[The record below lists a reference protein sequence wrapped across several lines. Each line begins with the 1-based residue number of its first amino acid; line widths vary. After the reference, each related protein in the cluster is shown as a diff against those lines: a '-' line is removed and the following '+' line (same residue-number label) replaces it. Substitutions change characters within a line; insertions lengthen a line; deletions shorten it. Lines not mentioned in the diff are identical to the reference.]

1 MTLGKLLDE
10 TTIKFSLAAHAEFI
24 ALQQRGVPPV
34 DALQIAVCAS
44 LGAAISTFRS
54 MFYNH
59 NLPFGAEQQ
68 DMLRVELERQFA
80 LPITFTNSETG
91 QPIKPH

>member
-44 LGAAISTFRS
+44 LGAAIS
-54 MFYNH
+54 
-59 NLPFGAEQQ
+59 
-68 DMLRVELERQFA
+68 
-80 LPITFTNSETG
+80 ITFTNSETG